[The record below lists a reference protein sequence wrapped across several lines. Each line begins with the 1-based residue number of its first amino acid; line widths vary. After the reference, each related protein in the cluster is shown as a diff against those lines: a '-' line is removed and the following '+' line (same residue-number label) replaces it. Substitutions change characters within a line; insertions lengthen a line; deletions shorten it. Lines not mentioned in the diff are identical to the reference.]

1 MSDPASMDPVQAQ
14 YESYPYPA
22 RDPRDE
28 AKRLVIGSPS
38 DLREIDHYLFAGK
51 RDWSR
56 PFRALV
62 AGGGTGDAL
71 VMLAQH
77 LADRQCPAELHYLD
91 LSDAARR
98 IAEARIQARGLG
110 SRVTFH
116 PGSLLDLR
124 ALAPGPY
131 DYIDC
136 CGVLHHLDDPQ
147 AGLGALAAALAPG
160 GGMGLMVYGALGR
173 TGVYDA
179 QAMLRTLAGGAPD
192 RERLAVARAL
202 IHELPPT
209 NRLRRNALVGD
220 HLAGGDAGLYDLLLH
235 ARDRAY
241 RVPELAAMVDAAGL
255 GIVTF
260 IEPARYEPATYLND
274 RDLRERLEPLGAIE
288 RAAFAELLA
297 GNLKTHVCYVA
308 ARDRAA
314 TAAARP
320 DDAAAIPVARDVD
333 FAAIAR
339 GMVSGNPVLSASF
352 DGLTLRLR
360 LPRLATAILSRID
373 GKRRLGEIHRAVAET
388 AAPGLA
394 WDDFLAEFRV
404 LYAAFNG
411 VNRMLLRVP
420 G

>member
-1 MSDPASMDPVQAQ
+1 MSEPASLDPVRAQ

-28 AKRLVIGSPS
+28 AKRLVTGSPS

-98 IAEARIQARGLG
+98 IAEARIEARGLG
-110 SRVTFH
+110 RLVTFH
-116 PGSLLDLR
+116 HGSLLDLR

-131 DYIDC
+131 DYVDC

-147 AGLGALAAALAPG
+147 AGLVALAAALAPG

-202 IHELPPT
+202 IRELPPT

-373 GKRRLGEIHRAVAET
+373 GRRSLAEIHRAVAET

>member
-1 MSDPASMDPVQAQ
+1 MSDPIRAQ
-14 YESYPYPA
+14 YEAYPYPA

-38 DLREIDHYLFAGK
+38 DLREVDHYLFGGK

-77 LADRQCPAELHYLD
+77 LADRHCPAELHYLD

-98 IAEARIQARGLG
+98 IAEARIEARGLG
-110 SRVTFH
+110 RLVTFH
-116 PGSLLDLR
+116 HGSLLDL
-124 ALAPGPY
+124 AATAPGPY

-136 CGVLHHLDDPQ
+136 CGVLHHLDDPR
-147 AGLGALAAALAPG
+147 AGLRVLAASLAPG
-160 GGMGLMVYGALGR
+160 SGMGLMVYGALGR

-179 QAMLRTLAGGAPD
+179 QAMLRTLAAGAPD

-202 IHELPPT
+202 IRELPPT

-235 ARDRAY
+235 ARDRAF
-241 RVPELAAMVDAAGL
+241 RVRELAAMIDAAGL
-255 GIVTF
+255 AIVAF

-274 RDLRERLEPLGAIE
+274 RDLLERLGPLGPVE

-320 DDAAAIPVARDVD
+320 DDPAAVPVARDVD

-352 DGLTLRLR
+352 DGLTLRLK
-360 LPRLATAILSRID
+360 LPRLATAILARID

-394 WDDFLAEFRV
+394 WEDFLAEFGV

>member
-1 MSDPASMDPVQAQ
+1 MDPVQAQ
-14 YESYPYPA
+14 YEAYPYPA

-38 DLREIDHYLFAGK
+38 DLREVDHYLFGGK

-77 LADRQCPAELHYLD
+77 LADRHCPAELHYLD

-98 IAEARIQARGLG
+98 IAEARIEARGLG
-110 SRVTFH
+110 RLVTFH
-116 PGSLLDLR
+116 HGSLLGL
-124 ALAPGPY
+124 AAAAPGPY

-136 CGVLHHLDDPQ
+136 CGVLHHLDDPR
-147 AGLGALAAALAPG
+147 AGLRVLAASLAPG

-179 QAMLRTLAGGAPD
+179 QEMLRTLAAGAPD
-192 RERLAVARAL
+192 RERLTVARAL
-202 IHELPPT
+202 IRELPPT

-241 RVPELAAMVDAAGL
+241 RVPELAAMIDAAGL
-255 GIVTF
+255 AIVAF

-274 RDLRERLEPLGAIE
+274 RDLLERLGPLGAVE

-314 TAAARP
+314 TAAARA
-320 DDAAAIPVARDVD
+320 DDPAAVPVARDVD

-339 GMVSGNPVLSASF
+339 GMVSGSPVLSASF
-352 DGLTLRLR
+352 DGLTLRLK
-360 LPRLATAILSRID
+360 LPRLATAILARID
-373 GKRRLGEIHRAVAET
+373 GKRSLGEIHRAVAET